1 LNLPEWVEVF
11 AANGTI
17 AKPGDIIKRPAL
29 AKTLETI
36 ADQGADSFYSGFI
49 AESIVNTI
57 AKNSG
62 IITLEDLKNY
72 KALNR
77 PVISTTYHNF
87 KIFTTSA
94 PTSGPVLLNILNLI
108 EPYNFYK
115 DGGRNTLN
123 MHRLVEAFKFAY
135 AARTEMGDPYFND
148 IEKRMEELI
157 SKEWADFVRLNIT
170 DVSIINVRFFYLF
183 NHIFHVE

>member
-1 LNLPEWVEVF
+1 MEVF

-49 AESIVNTI
+49 AKSIVNTI

-77 PVISTTYHNF
+77 PVISTTYHNS

-157 SKEWADFVRLNIT
+157 SKEWADSVRLNIT